1 MPDGHPGRA
10 RRSTMSGTTHHD
22 DPGDR
27 DGAGVGDGPQNP
39 APVLADAVPVTDV
52 EGLAE
57 LPPSSAPV
65 LDVWPL
71 RPPLSGWQRSR
82 ILVLL
87 VALWWL
93 VLWADLTNNPIE
105 PFSVAVGNQL
115 TSMWWLEGL
124 AGLELVRQL
133 HYLASE
139 HSVTWNRLW
148 YGLLGHRIRR
158 LTSRVSEWNR
168 YRIGRITVVVVLLVA
183 LAIVLGA
190 FYHTSPVAS
199 LFQVPA
205 AIFSALPFILQ
216 LAFAF
221 FFIAFQFIGL
231 FWILSRGGVDVYF
244 PGDVKTRFSD
254 VWGQDAV
261 LDRVKENIIF
271 LKDPDAIESRG
282 GYVPGGILLWGPPG
296 TGKTLI
302 AEAVAGETHN
312 PFVFVDPGAFINMF
326 FGIGIL
332 KVKSLFRK
340 LRRLALRYG
349 GVVVFFDE
357 ADSLGNRGPL
367 AAGGIFGPNADRAP
381 WSAAG
386 CHGPAYADPAALAH
400 VLAASRPEPAA
411 EPSRVGP
418 FKMMGVAAAG
428 GAGMGTLQ
436 SLLSELSGLNKPRG
450 LVNRVI
456 RRALGLKPV
465 PPPKYRILVMMATNM
480 PEALDEALLR
490 PGRIDRVYKVGYPT
504 KAGRIR
510 TYEGYFAKVKHTLDA
525 EQIDRLATITPY
537 ATGATIKD
545 LVNESLINAIRDG
558 RDVITWGDV
567 VKAKQLK
574 ELGPPEDVEYIERE
588 RHAVAVHEACHAVT
602 AARIHRDWAIDVA
615 TIEKGGTYLGMVKP
629 VKVEDTFTRWKSD
642 FESEVMVFLASL
654 AGERMFFD
662 GDTSS
667 GVSGDLE
674 HATRIATFMEG
685 YWGMGSTVASH
696 GVTREAGVSG
706 GDPDRNR
713 RGKETEILKGSLGSR
728 IEANLARLVEE
739 TRKLLEANRLEVLAV
754 AHALERFKTITGE
767 DVLAI
772 IEGRPGPFIDGRRY
786 HTEEFRQAAEE
797 HHQRILDLH
806 AGRSHEPVPLPV
818 IPGLSIAEQQPEPVG
833 TTPDPGGPR

>member
-1 MPDGHPGRA
+1 
-10 RRSTMSGTTHHD
+10 MSGTTHHD

-27 DGAGVGDGPQNP
+27 DRAGAGDGPQDP

-52 EGLAE
+52 EGLAA

-190 FYHTSPVAS
+190 FYHTSPVVS

-367 AAGGIFGPNADRAP
+367 AAGGIFGPGGTRSVAAP
-381 WSAAG
+381 KPWDAG
-386 CHGPAYADPAALAH
+386 SCHGYAYLDAGAARVVASATRGGIPEDAA
-400 VLAASRPEPAA
+400 VL
-411 EPSRVGP
+411 GD
-418 FKMMGVAAAG
+418 GAAAPG
-428 GAGMGTLQ
+428 GRRSWRMMAGVGMGGGGMGTLQ
-436 SLLSELSGLNKPRG
+436 TLLAEMSGLKKPRG
-450 LVNRVI
+450 FVNRVV
-456 RRALGLKPV
+456 RRALGLRPK

-480 PEALDEALLR
+480 PESLDEALLR

-504 KAGRIR
+504 KAGRVR
-510 TYEGYFAKVKHTLDA
+510 TYEGYFQKIRHELTAAH
-525 EQIDRLATITPY
+525 IDRLATVTPY

-558 RDVITWGDV
+558 RDTVRWEDV
-567 VKAKQLK
+567 VKAKRLK
-574 ELGPPEDVEYIERE
+574 DFGPPEDVEYIERE
-588 RHAVAVHEACHAVT
+588 RHATAVHEACHAVV
-602 AARIHRDWAIDVA
+602 AARVQRDLIIDVA
-615 TIEKGGTYLGMVKP
+615 TIEKGGNYLGMVSS
-629 VKVEDTFTRWKSD
+629 VRVEDTFTQWRSD
-642 FESEVMVFLASL
+642 YEADIMVALASL
-654 AGERMFFD
+654 AGERMFFE
-662 GDTSS
+662 GDSSS
-667 GVSGDLE
+667 GVSNDLE
-674 HATRIATFMEG
+674 SATQIATFMEG
-685 YWGMGSTVASH
+685 YWGMGRTVASH
-696 GVTREAGVSG
+696 GVTRAAGVG
-706 GDPDRNR
+706 GGEGEHAGRKRN
-713 RGKETEILKGSLGSR
+713 ELLSGSLGTR
-728 IEANLARLVEE
+728 IEGKLAE
-739 TRKLLEANRLEVLAV
+739 LLDRTEALLRENRLEVLAV
-754 AHALERFKTITGE
+754 AHALETFKTITGE

-772 IEGRPGPFIDGRRY
+772 VSGGVGPFIDGRRY
-786 HTEEFRQAAEE
+786 HTEEFARMAEE
-797 HHQRILDLH
+797 YHARILEAHRD
-806 AGRSHEPVPLPV
+806 RSRPHVALPV
-818 IPGLSIAEQQPEPVG
+818 LEGVAVAPLPEPVAVEA
-833 TTPDPGGPR
+833 

>member
-1 MPDGHPGRA
+1 MSDGHNPNG
-10 RRSTMSGTTHHD
+10 STTTGPSGAD
-22 DPGDR
+22 L
-27 DGAGVGDGPQNP
+27 
-39 APVLADAVPVTDV
+39 PV
-52 EGLAE
+52 
-57 LPPSSAPV
+57 LPPSTAPTLGAAAV
-65 LDVWPL
+65 
-71 RPPLSGWQRSR
+71 RPRSSLWDR
-82 ILVLL
+82 SKILILL
-87 VALWWL
+87 FGLWWL
-93 VLWADLTNNPIE
+93 LLWSAMTNNPIE
-105 PFSVAVGNQL
+105 PFSDAARNQL
-115 TSMWWLEGL
+115 TSLWWLEAL
-124 AGLELVRQL
+124 FGLEIVRQL
-133 HYLASE
+133 HYFVSERWASWHHLWSE
-139 HSVTWNRLW
+139 GVFGGLHRLT
-148 YGLLGHRIRR
+148 HRIND
-158 LTSRVSEWNR
+158 WNR
-168 YRIGRITVVVVLLVA
+168 YRIARAIKVFVA
-183 LAIVLGA
+183 LVILAIILAG
-190 FYHTSPVAS
+190 FYHTSPFVS

-205 AIFSALPFILQ
+205 AIYSALPLLVQIVFG
-216 LAFAF
+216 F
-221 FFIAFQFIGL
+221 FFVIIQFVGL
-231 FWILSRGGVDVYF
+231 FWFLSKGGIDTYY

-271 LKDPDAIESRG
+271 LKDPDAIEARG

-312 PFVFVDPGAFINMF
+312 PFVFVDPGAFNNMF
-326 FGIGIL
+326 FGVGIL
-332 KVKSLFRK
+332 KVKGLFRK

-357 ADSLGNRGPL
+357 ADSLGSRGALTP
-367 AAGGIFGPNADRAP
+367 GRVFGPNADRAP

-797 HHQRILDLH
+797 YHQRILDLH

>member
-1 MPDGHPGRA
+1 MSDGI
-10 RRSTMSGTTHHD
+10 
-22 DPGDR
+22 DPTVNGH
-27 DGAGVGDGPQNP
+27 GG
-39 APVLADAVPVTDV
+39 DV
-52 EGLAE
+52 ETE
-57 LPPSSAPV
+57 LPFLPPETAPTLGQLSV
-65 LDVWPL
+65 
-71 RPPLSGWQRSR
+71 RPRSNYWDR
-82 ILVLL
+82 SKILLLL

-93 VLWADLTNNPIE
+93 LLWSNMTNNPIE
-105 PFSVAVGNQL
+105 PLSDAVRNQV
-115 TSMWWLEGL
+115 TSLWWIEVLF
-124 AGLELVRQL
+124 GLEIIRQL
-133 HYLASE
+133 HYFVSERSASWN
-139 HSVTWNRLW
+139 HFWADRVFAGLHVLTHRISDWNRF
-148 YGLLGHRIRR
+148 RIA
-158 LTSRVSEWNR
+158 RV
-168 YRIGRITVVVVLLVA
+168 IKFAVILVI
-183 LAIVLGA
+183 LAIILAG
-190 FYHTSPVAS
+190 FYHTSPLVS

-205 AIFSALPFILQ
+205 AIYSALPLLAQIVFGFFFVILQ
-216 LAFAF
+216 FV
-221 FFIAFQFIGL
+221 GL
-231 FWILSRGGVDVYF
+231 FWFLSKGGIDTYY
-244 PGDVKTRFSD
+244 PGDVKTRFTD
-254 VWGQDAV
+254 VWGQDSV

-271 LKDPDAIESRG
+271 LKDPDAIEARG

-312 PFVFVDPGAFINMF
+312 PFVFVDPGAFNNMF
-326 FGIGIL
+326 FGVGVL
-332 KVKSLFRK
+332 KVKGLFRK

-357 ADSLGNRGPL
+357 ADSLGSRGALTP
-367 AAGGIFGPNADRAP
+367 GRVFGPNASSMP
-381 WSAAG
+381 WAADG
-386 CHGPAYADPAALAH
+386 CHGFAYSDPSALAQ
-400 VLAASRPEPAA
+400 VMATT
-411 EPSRVGP
+411 GP
-418 FKMMGVAAAG
+418 QSQAGELPRIGPIKMMGMGMAG
-428 GAGMGTLQ
+428 GGGMGTLQ

-450 LVNRVI
+450 LVNRVV
-456 RRALGLKPV
+456 RRALGLKPA

-510 TYEGYFAKVKHTLDA
+510 TYQGYFAKVKHSLDS
-525 EQIDRLATITPY
+525 ENIDRLATITPY

-558 RDVITWGDV
+558 REVITWGDV

-642 FESEVMVFLASL
+642 FESEVMVFVASL
-654 AGERMFFD
+654 AGERMFFE

-674 HATRIATFMEG
+674 HATRIATYMEG

-706 GDPDRNR
+706 GDPDRGR
-713 RGKETEILKGSLGSR
+713 RAKENEFLKGGLGTR
-728 IEANLARLVEE
+728 IEANLGRLVER
-739 TRKLLEANRLEVLAV
+739 TRRLLEENRLQVLAV

-772 IEGRPGPFIDGRRY
+772 IDGRQGPFIDGRRY
-786 HTEEFRQAAEE
+786 HTNEFRQMAEDY
-797 HHQRILDLH
+797 HRRIVDVH
-806 AGRSHEPVPLPV
+806 TGRSHEPIPLPV
-818 IPGLSIAEQQPEPVG
+818 VPGLALAEQQAEPVG
-833 TTPDPGGPR
+833 LAVADPGLD